1 MKKKILSMI
10 MVLLLVAAD
19 QFTKYLTVV
28 KLKPA
33 GRIPLI
39 DGVFSLQYVENN
51 GAAFGILQNQKVVF
65 VIMTLLIAAIIGY
78 VIYRMPDD
86 RHYTPLLVICTLLL
100 AGAAGNFTDRI
111 LHTYV
116 IDFLYFEVIN
126 FPVFNVA
133 DCYVTISAVI
143 LFFLILFFY
152 QEEDFSFLSVKS
164 KISRDGQNP

>member
-1 MKKKILSMI
+1 MKKKILSI
-10 MVLLLVAAD
+10 IFVLLLVIAD

-28 KLKPA
+28 KLKPV
-33 GRIPLI
+33 GRYPLI

-65 VIMTLLIAAIIGY
+65 VIMTILIVAVIGY
-78 VIYRMPDD
+78 VIYKMPAD
-86 RHYTPLLVICTLLL
+86 RHYTPLLCICTLLL
-100 AGAAGNFTDRI
+100 SGAAGNFIDRI

-116 IDFLYFEVIN
+116 IDFLYFEAIN

-143 LFFLILFFY
+143 LFFLIMFFY
-152 QEEDFSFLSVKS
+152 QEEDFSFLSVKA
-164 KISRDGQNP
+164 KTP